1 MATQHSSF
9 LLLEYTLVSKTKLK
23 KLPICVYMH
32 AYKCLIQNTD
42 WLSRYY
48 LYKKKQF
55 WSWSEN
61 SPAYVALTSS
71 LFQFCC
77 ANCAGN
83 MSTWDKKSVG
93 ESLCTNCAYGHLW
106 HSDSLQKKVIL
117 VSFLTRIISY
127 LVTYQPK
134 KIFLKRQFLQQARPL
149 LVPYQQVLVQG
160 VDIPE
165 SQERLLHQ
173 AVDAQ
178 ISLECLAIPMTH
190 CSLPKL
196 HRFKYLVTPKG

>member
-1 MATQHSSF
+1 M
-9 LLLEYTLVSKTKLK
+9 
-23 KLPICVYMH
+23 
-32 AYKCLIQNTD
+32 
-42 WLSRYY
+42 
-48 LYKKKQF
+48 
-55 WSWSEN
+55 
-61 SPAYVALTSS
+61 ALTSS

-190 CSLPKL
+190 CCLPKL

>member
-1 MATQHSSF
+1 MWHWPPLSF
-9 LLLEYTLVSKTKLK
+9 NSAAQTVQEICPHGTKK
-23 KLPICVYMH
+23 V
-32 AYKCLIQNTD
+32 
-42 WLSRYY
+42 
-48 LYKKKQF
+48 
-55 WSWSEN
+55 SEN
-61 SPAYVALTSS
+61 L
-71 LFQFCC
+71 
-77 ANCAGN
+77 
-83 MSTWDKKSVG
+83 SVQIVRMG
-93 ESLCTNCAYGHLW
+93 ICGILIVNK
-106 HSDSLQKKVIL
+106 KKVIL

-134 KIFLKRQFLQQARPL
+134 KVFLKRQFLQQARPL
-149 LVPYQQVLVQG
+149 LVPYHQVLIQG